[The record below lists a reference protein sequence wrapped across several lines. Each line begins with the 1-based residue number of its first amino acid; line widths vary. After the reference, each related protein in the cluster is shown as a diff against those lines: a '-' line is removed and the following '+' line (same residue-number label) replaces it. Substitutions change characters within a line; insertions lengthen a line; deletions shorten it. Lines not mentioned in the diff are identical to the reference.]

1 MSIPSNS
8 SNWAAVSPIPHHS
21 RGFLLMFCTS
31 IVVTVETVEA
41 LARENSTLKSER
53 FDWSS
58 MTQGPVK
65 FPKQI
70 PAQSISPLIGCPE
83 NPPLHT
89 PQSSITAV
97 PSHTPAQSTCY
108 VSSRSRGYV
117 DRAADLPR
125 GRRNRGDGGTVAVTE
140 AVEEFDR
147 TAGFGAVQ
155 NLFRGRFIE
164 NTCPAGQSDA
174 SEP

>member
-117 DRAADLPR
+117 DRAADLPW
-125 GRRNRGDGGTVAVTE
+125 GRRNRGNGGTVAVAE